1 VAKTFKA
8 GGQLMQLSAA
18 YYTYIARPL
27 SSPQTQLRLQWS
39 LLYPVK
45 RGIDIKELLKEGGAG
60 APSP

>member
-1 VAKTFKA
+1 
-8 GGQLMQLSAA
+8 MQLSAA